1 MKELYTKPVS
11 DIQEFKTVDV
21 VTTSGFIPGKDDG
34 IEPGDVWEQ

>member
-21 VTTSGFIPGKDDG
+21 VTTSAIIPGGGGNIDQG
-34 IEPGDVWEQ
+34 NVWE